1 MRIRAFLSHKRED
14 QSEVAALREAL
25 KGSDIA
31 AITAGATALAETLN
45 RVSTAAYQA
54 SASEAEANG
63 ANGSDGSDGAPG
75 DGSPEG
81 EPAGAAAGGGSDET
95 VEGEFKEV

>member
-1 MRIRAFLSHKRED
+1 MS
-14 QSEVAALREAL
+14 
-25 KGSDIA
+25 

-54 SASEAEANG
+54 SAAEG
-63 ANGSDGSDGAPG
+63 GSDGTNGAG
-75 DGSPEG
+75 AEGEGSPEG
-81 EPAGAAAGGGSDET
+81 EPAGAATGGAGEET